1 MSAQRELFFDTHVHL
16 DRLPAGL
23 DPATEIVRA
32 QRHGIGH
39 FLLPGVEPR
48 HWQRLLELA
57 TALPDCLAAPG
68 VHPLAA
74 ERWNNDTANRLLNL
88 LNEPQVI
95 AIGEIGLDG
104 HLAQPAAEIQEQ
116 ALRGQLRLARQAG
129 RPVLLHCRKATGRLL
144 DILRQEQAGDCG
156 GIWHGFSG
164 SLDTA
169 RAAIKLNFAIAFG
182 GPLTWPGARR
192 GPEVLLSLPAEW
204 IVLESDAPD
213 LAPHPHRGE
222 INRPV
227 YLSLIAERVAS
238 LRGWSLAETARITTA
253 NACRVL
259 GLSGP
264 GGEPGKSGLTQRRDD
279 AT

>member
-1 MSAQRELFFDTHVHL
+1 MMTPGADLFDTHVHL

-23 DPATEIVRA
+23 NGAGEIALA
-32 QRHGIGH
+32 QRQGIQR

-57 TALPDCLAAPG
+57 ATLPGCLAAPG

-74 ERWNNDTANRLLNL
+74 ESWDQDTADRLLTL
-88 LNEPQVI
+88 LDKPQVV

-104 HLAQPAAEIQEQ
+104 YLAQPDAGIQEQ
-116 ALRGQLRLARQAG
+116 ALRGHLRLARQAG
-129 RPVLLHCRKATGRLL
+129 LPVLLHCRKATGRLL
-144 DILRQEQAGDCG
+144 EILGQEQAGDCG
-156 GIWHGFSG
+156 GIWHAFSG

-182 GPLTWPGARR
+182 GPLTWPNARR
-192 GPEVLLSLPAEW
+192 GPEVLQSLPAEW

-222 INRPV
+222 TNRPA
-227 YLSLIAERVAS
+227 YLALVAERMAG
-238 LRGWSLAETARITTA
+238 LRGWSLEETARITTS

-259 GLSGP
+259 NLDCN
-264 GGEPGKSGLTQRRDD
+264 Q
-279 AT
+279 